1 MAVHS
6 FTLVPAA
13 YVVLLRET
21 GPGEADDVTGASP
34 SARTEVLLQLRRNTG
49 YMDGYWACGAAGH
62 VEASE
67 AVTATAVRE
76 AREELGVEVAA
87 HDLVPLTAVH
97 RTNGSP
103 EPVEQ
108 RVDFFLSAR
117 TWRGEPTA
125 AEGAKNAGIRW
136 FALAA
141 LPERVPPHERMVLA
155 LLAGALDGGAPI
167 PAVTTFGF
175 RPGEEIDRYRAALP
189 H

>member
-87 HDLVPLTAVH
+87 HDLVPL
-97 RTNGSP
+97 
-103 EPVEQ
+103 
-108 RVDFFLSAR
+108 
-117 TWRGEPTA
+117 
-125 AEGAKNAGIRW
+125 
-136 FALAA
+136 AA